1 MSQYEPLYDSFSHGG
16 HGGYVPT
23 PRMSVSAS
31 VYLPGSDV
39 DPQTGWLKPD
49 RQRRCRTQGKK
60 LEMERL
66 TREQQALEESIRR
79 EMSKGG
85 VRISVRMGVF
95 LTALLLFI
103 CGLCVLLQQGTIAD
117 RQKDINRLERSIADC
132 RSQNAAEAIAEVEQ
146 QHAARSQNAALETQ
160 IAEASTEAAIC
171 YAAAR
176 DLNMIP
182 AESAEAIHL
191 VAVDTRP
198 MASAGTETQA
208 QADAAIEVPSA
219 QTTSATH
226 VPAVASN

>member
-66 TREQQALEESIRR
+66 TREQQVLEESIRR

-132 RSQNAAEAIAEVEQ
+132 
-146 QHAARSQNAALETQ
+146 RSQNAALETQ

>member
-66 TREQQALEESIRR
+66 TREKQDLQEPIRR

-85 VRISVRMGVF
+85 VRICVRMGVF

-132 RSQNAAEAIAEVEQ
+132 
-146 QHAARSQNAALETQ
+146 RSQNAALETQ

-208 QADAAIEVPSA
+208 RADAAIEVPSE
-219 QTTSATH
+219 QTASATH

>member
-85 VRISVRMGVF
+85 VWISVRMGVF

-117 RQKDINRLERSIADC
+117 RQKDIPRLERSIADC
-132 RSQNAAEAIAEVEQ
+132 
-146 QHAARSQNAALETQ
+146 RSQNAALETQ

>member
-66 TREQQALEESIRR
+66 TREQQALEEAIRR

-132 RSQNAAEAIAEVEQ
+132 RSQNAA
-146 QHAARSQNAALETQ
+146 LETQ

-208 QADAAIEVPSA
+208 RADAAIEVPSE

>member
-132 RSQNAAEAIAEVEQ
+132 RSQNAA
-146 QHAARSQNAALETQ
+146 LETQ

-198 MASAGTETQA
+198 MASAGTESQA

>member
-79 EMSKGG
+79 EMSKGS

-132 RSQNAAEAIAEVEQ
+132 
-146 QHAARSQNAALETQ
+146 RSQNAALETQ

-208 QADAAIEVPSA
+208 QADAAIEVPAA

>member
-132 RSQNAAEAIAEVEQ
+132 RSQNAA
-146 QHAARSQNAALETQ
+146 LETQ

-208 QADAAIEVPSA
+208 QADAATEVPSA

>member
-49 RQRRCRTQGKK
+49 RQRRCRTQGTK

-132 RSQNAAEAIAEVEQ
+132 RSQNAA
-146 QHAARSQNAALETQ
+146 LETQ

-208 QADAAIEVPSA
+208 RADAAIEVPSE

>member
-132 RSQNAAEAIAEVEQ
+132 RSQNAA
-146 QHAARSQNAALETQ
+146 LETQ

-182 AESAEAIHL
+182 AESAETIHL

>member
-132 RSQNAAEAIAEVEQ
+132 RSQNAA
-146 QHAARSQNAALETQ
+146 LETQ

-208 QADAAIEVPSA
+208 QADAAIEIPSA

>member
-117 RQKDINRLERSIADC
+117 RQKVINRLERSIADC
-132 RSQNAAEAIAEVEQ
+132 
-146 QHAARSQNAALETQ
+146 RSQNAALETQ

>member
-85 VRISVRMGVF
+85 VRISVRMGLF

-132 RSQNAAEAIAEVEQ
+132 
-146 QHAARSQNAALETQ
+146 RSQNAALETQ

>member
-132 RSQNAAEAIAEVEQ
+132 RSQNAA
-146 QHAARSQNAALETQ
+146 LETQ

-182 AESAEAIHL
+182 AESDEAIHL

-226 VPAVASN
+226 VPAMASN

>member
-23 PRMSVSAS
+23 PRMSVSSS

-85 VRISVRMGVF
+85 VRISVRLGVF
-95 LTALLLFI
+95 LMALLLFV
-103 CGLCVLLQQGTIAD
+103 CGLCVLIQQGAIAD
-117 RQKDINRLERSIADC
+117 RQKAVNRLERSIADC
-132 RSQNAAEAIAEVEQ
+132 
-146 QHAARSQNAALETQ
+146 RSQNAALETQ

-191 VAVDTRP
+191 VAMDTRP
-198 MASAGTETQA
+198 VAAAGTYA
-208 QADAAIEVPSA
+208 QADAAIDVASTENA
-219 QTTSATH
+219 SATH
-226 VPAVASN
+226 VPTVASN

>member
-1 MSQYEPLYDSFSHGG
+1 MSQYEPLYDSLSHGG

-132 RSQNAAEAIAEVEQ
+132 RSQNAA
-146 QHAARSQNAALETQ
+146 LETQ

>member
-132 RSQNAAEAIAEVEQ
+132 RSQNAA
-146 QHAARSQNAALETQ
+146 LETQ

-208 QADAAIEVPSA
+208 QADAAIEVPSE
-219 QTTSATH
+219 QTASAAH

>member
-132 RSQNAAEAIAEVEQ
+132 RSQNAA
-146 QHAARSQNAALETQ
+146 LETQ

-171 YAAAR
+171 CAAAR

>member
-103 CGLCVLLQQGTIAD
+103 CGLCVLLQKGTIAD

-132 RSQNAAEAIAEVEQ
+132 
-146 QHAARSQNAALETQ
+146 RSQNAALETQ

>member
-23 PRMSVSAS
+23 PRMSVSSS

-85 VRISVRMGVF
+85 VRISIRLGVF

-103 CGLCVLLQQGTIAD
+103 CGLCILLQQGAIAD
-117 RQKDINRLERSIADC
+117 RQKAINRLERSISDC
-132 RSQNAAEAIAEVEQ
+132 
-146 QHAARSQNAALETQ
+146 RSQNAALETQ

-171 YAAAR
+171 YAASQ

-191 VAVDTRP
+191 VAMDTRP
-198 MASAGTETQA
+198 LASGGIEVTA
-208 QADAAIEVPSA
+208 QADTVIDVSSE

>member
-23 PRMSVSAS
+23 PRMSVSAC

-132 RSQNAAEAIAEVEQ
+132 RSQNAA
-146 QHAARSQNAALETQ
+146 LETQ

>member
-1 MSQYEPLYDSFSHGG
+1 
-16 HGGYVPT
+16 
-23 PRMSVSAS
+23 
-31 VYLPGSDV
+31 
-39 DPQTGWLKPD
+39 
-49 RQRRCRTQGKK
+49 
-60 LEMERL
+60 MERL

-132 RSQNAAEAIAEVEQ
+132 RSQNAA
-146 QHAARSQNAALETQ
+146 LETQ

-208 QADAAIEVPSA
+208 QADAA
-219 QTTSATH
+219 H
-226 VPAVASN
+226 

>member
-132 RSQNAAEAIAEVEQ
+132 RSQNAA
-146 QHAARSQNAALETQ
+146 LETQ

-208 QADAAIEVPSA
+208 RADAAIEVPSE
-219 QTTSATH
+219 QTASAAH

>member
-132 RSQNAAEAIAEVEQ
+132 RSQNAA
-146 QHAARSQNAALETQ
+146 LETQ

-191 VAVDTRP
+191 VAMDTRP

>member
-132 RSQNAAEAIAEVEQ
+132 RSQNAA
-146 QHAARSQNAALETQ
+146 LETQ

-198 MASAGTETQA
+198 MASAGTETQQA

>member
-132 RSQNAAEAIAEVEQ
+132 RSQNAA
-146 QHAARSQNAALETQ
+146 LETQ

-219 QTTSATH
+219 QTTFATH

>member
-1 MSQYEPLYDSFSHGG
+1 
-16 HGGYVPT
+16 
-23 PRMSVSAS
+23 
-31 VYLPGSDV
+31 
-39 DPQTGWLKPD
+39 
-49 RQRRCRTQGKK
+49 
-60 LEMERL
+60 MERL

-132 RSQNAAEAIAEVEQ
+132 RSQNAA
-146 QHAARSQNAALETQ
+146 LETQ

-208 QADAAIEVPSA
+208 QADAAIDVPSA
-219 QTTSATH
+219 ATTSATH

>member
-23 PRMSVSAS
+23 PRMSVSA
-31 VYLPGSDV
+31 SDV

-117 RQKDINRLERSIADC
+117 RQKAINRLESSIADC
-132 RSQNAAEAIAEVEQ
+132 
-146 QHAARSQNAALETQ
+146 RSQNAALETQ

>member
-117 RQKDINRLERSIADC
+117 RQKDINRLEHSIADC
-132 RSQNAAEAIAEVEQ
+132 
-146 QHAARSQNAALETQ
+146 RSQNAALETQ

>member
-49 RQRRCRTQGKK
+49 RQRRCRTQGKQ

-132 RSQNAAEAIAEVEQ
+132 
-146 QHAARSQNAALETQ
+146 RSQNAALETQ